1 MTRMRIALSL
11 LAVMGLA
18 LACKPAEPPM
28 SPLEKE
34 AKDRGECHV
43 VAVSQSRFDP
53 TLAEEPVR
61 TLSETRQAGGDVVGS
76 GAIAKG
82 AAKGAVVGVI
92 GGAIA
97 GNAGAGAAIG
107 AGAGGLIGGVQR
119 RKETQK
125 MVTTT
130 RTNPEYTAYLASKNA
145 YRSAFDACMTSRL
158 APPVV
163 K

>member
-1 MTRMRIALSL
+1 VRIALTL
-11 LAVMGLA
+11 LAVVGLA
-18 LACKPAEPPM
+18 LGCKPAVPELT
-28 SPLEKE
+28 PLEKE
-34 AKDRGECHV
+34 AKNRGECHV
-43 VAVSQSRFDP
+43 VAVSQSQFDP
-53 TLAEEPVR
+53 TLAAEEPVR
-61 TLSETRQAGGDVVGS
+61 TLSDTHKAGGDVVGS

-119 RKETQK
+119 RKETEK

-130 RTNPEYTAYLASKNA
+130 RTNPEYTAYVASKNA
-145 YRSAFDACMTSRL
+145 YRNAFDACMASRI
-158 APPVV
+158 APPAV